1 MSVIKLCPITEK
13 GYITKGLFASREYWV
28 KNMPEEKTAGDD
40 AQTPQPKRV
49 MHIIFITLIVMLLI
63 LSVSSLFFIQISNG
77 KDSQLTTSTET
88 PTPTPISIYLETPP
102 PQAVFYDTFKNN
114 ALGWSISSTAGY
126 YRTVKPGKLTLT
138 NTNQGTTLIESLPT
152 NSIYD
157 NFKVSVDLTI
167 LKAGGN
173 DSVGIYIRGDS
184 NLEHDYRIDLNGDG
198 TFDIAKEFLDSRNN
212 PQSIFLDG
220 PRNSSALN
228 PPGSQNTIMVIM
240 NDSQLQLFFNT
251 VKVSTVID
259 IDYMMGQ
266 VALFA
271 RLGEDS
277 QDVTV
282 SFSRVEVDKL
292 QENLPD

>member
-1 MSVIKLCPITEK
+1 
-13 GYITKGLFASREYWV
+13 
-28 KNMPEEKTAGDD
+28 MPEEKTEGDD
-40 AQTPQPKRV
+40 AQTPHSKRV
-49 MHIIFITLIVMLLI
+49 MHIIFITLIVLLLI
-63 LSVSSLFFIQISNG
+63 LSASSLFFIQISKG

-157 NFKVSVDLTI
+157 NLKVSVDLTI
-167 LKAGGN
+167 LKAGRNNSIGF
-173 DSVGIYIRGDS
+173 YIRGDS
-184 NLEHDYRIDLNGDG
+184 NLEHDYRIDLNGDS
-198 TFDIAKEFLDSRNN
+198 TFDIAKEYLDSRNN

-228 PPGSQNTIMVIM
+228 PPGSRNTIMVIM

-251 VKVSTVID
+251 TKVSTVID
-259 IDYMMGQ
+259 TDYMTGQ

-271 RLGEDS
+271 RVGEDS

>member
-1 MSVIKLCPITEK
+1 
-13 GYITKGLFASREYWV
+13 
-28 KNMPEEKTAGDD
+28 MPEEKTAGDD

-63 LSVSSLFFIQISNG
+63 LSVSSLFFRQISKG

-114 ALGWSISSTAGY
+114 ALGWSTSSTAGY

-184 NLEHDYRIDLNGDG
+184 NLEHDYRIGLNADG
-198 TFDIAKEFLDSRNN
+198 TFDIVKVFLDSKNDPR
-212 PQSIFLDG
+212 SVFLDG
-220 PRNSSALN
+220 PHKSSALN
-228 PPGSQNTIMVIM
+228 PLGVQNTITVVM
-240 NDSQLQLFFNT
+240 DGSQLQLFHNQ
-251 VKVSTVID
+251 VKVSTVND
-259 IDYMMGQ
+259 SDYTIGQ
-266 VALFA
+266 VAFFVRA
-271 RLGEDS
+271 GENS
-277 QDVTV
+277 SGVSV
-282 SFSRVEVDKL
+282 SFSRVEVDTL
-292 QENLPD
+292 QEGISG

>member
-1 MSVIKLCPITEK
+1 
-13 GYITKGLFASREYWV
+13 
-28 KNMPEEKTAGDD
+28 MPEGKTQEDET
-40 AQTPQPKRV
+40 QTLQPKKGTY
-49 MHIIFITLIVMLLI
+49 IIFIATLIIVLLI
-63 LSVSSLFFIQISNG
+63 LSVSSLFFIQISKG

-88 PTPTPISIYLETPP
+88 PTPTPTPTAIYLETPP
-102 PQAVFYDTFKNN
+102 PQAVFYETFKNN

-157 NFKVSVDLTI
+157 NFKVSVDLTVI
-167 LKAGGN
+167 KASGK
-173 DSVGIYIRGDS
+173 DSIGIYIRGDS

-198 TFDIAKEFLDSRNN
+198 TFDIAKEYLDSRNN

-228 PPGSQNTIMVIM
+228 PPGSQNTLMVIM
-240 NDSQLQLFFNT
+240 NDSQLQLFLNT

-259 IDYMMGQ
+259 TDYMTGQ

-271 RLGEDS
+271 HAGEDS

-282 SFSRVEVDKL
+282 SFSRVEIDKL
-292 QENLPD
+292 QEK

>member
-1 MSVIKLCPITEK
+1 
-13 GYITKGLFASREYWV
+13 
-28 KNMPEEKTAGDD
+28 MPEGKTQEDD
-40 AQTPQPKRV
+40 AQTLQPKRGTY
-49 MHIIFITLIVMLLI
+49 IIFIATLIIVLLF
-63 LSVSSLFFIQISNG
+63 LSVSSLFFIQISKG

-88 PTPTPISIYLETPP
+88 PTPTPISMYLETPP

-114 ALGWSISSTAGY
+114 ALGWSTSSTAGY

-173 DSVGIYIRGDS
+173 NSIGIYIRGDS

-259 IDYMMGQ
+259 TDDMTGQ

-271 RLGEDS
+271 RVGEDS